1 MQKIWQQPFPSPQN
15 SSSIKMSFIAGICV
29 FGVLYFFQPFGIN
42 QLASNEVFFLSIQ
55 YALVTI
61 LFSLLCNTGL
71 PFLFPKFF
79 TDVRWTVLHE
89 IIFLLLLILIV
100 AFGNIL
106 FAAFQSNTTISAT
119 LILKMLKYTL
129 AIGIIPI
136 VISVLIKQQQL
147 LMKYSKGATEMEAFI
162 TEKNT
167 QHNVVDIEEI
177 IKVLPQKE
185 ESLINNLPPLILQ
198 LSGTNQQ
205 EVLNMAASSFLFA
218 EASDNYTSIHYTEN
232 DVLQKVL
239 YRITIK
245 NLETQTVLANGIF
258 RCHKSYLVNLN
269 QVTHITGNAQGYKLH
284 LLQNKFEIPVSR
296 SLNSNIKEKF
306 AALKA
311 AN

>member
-1 MQKIWQQPFPSPQN
+1 MQKIWKQPFPSPHN
-15 SSSIKMSFIAGICV
+15 SSSLKMSFIAGVCV

-42 QLASNEVFFLSIQ
+42 ELSSNKVFVLSIQ
-55 YALVTI
+55 YAIVTI
-61 LFSLLCNTGL
+61 LFSLLCNTAI

-79 TDVRWTVLHE
+79 TDVRWTVLYE
-89 IIFLLLLILIV
+89 IVFLLLLILIV

-106 FAAFQSNTTISAT
+106 FTAFQSNSAISAT

-147 LMKYSKGATEMEAFI
+147 LMKYSKGATEMEVFI

-167 QHNVVDIEEI
+167 QQNVADIEEV
-177 IKVLPQKE
+177 IKVLPQKG
-185 ESLINNLPPLILQ
+185 ESLINNLPPQILQ

-205 EVLNMAASSFLFA
+205 EVLNITASSFLFA
-218 EASDNYTSIHYTEN
+218 EASDNYTAIHYNQN
-232 DVLQKVL
+232 DLLQKVL

-245 NLETQTVLANGIF
+245 NLEVQTALANDIF

-269 QVTHITGNAQGYKLH
+269 QVTHITGNAQGFKLH

-311 AN
+311 AK